1 MTPET
6 RQSLAFLLCVE
17 AGPLEQQSIL
27 LARSIRRW
35 AGAYAEAQIHAFRL
49 RAGAAL
55 APETY
60 AALSELDVTV
70 HEEVLNRDHHD
81 YVHANTTYAMVWAE
95 DHLDAEVIVWADS
108 DKVFL
113 SEPADFDLASEM
125 IAAGTA
131 PYYHGRARG
140 PKSAGPGDPF
150 DPYWQRLYEL
160 AGVTEEPYMTALIDG
175 RRLRAFWNGGLIV
188 FRREARLAHE
198 WLELLA
204 RLLETGHVPDYG
216 ILHVDQLSL
225 AAVLARRPATVCELD
240 RRYNHNLALRALLPE
255 PERSLELADLVSVHY
270 HSWFN
275 RERFLEDMRPP
286 LAPDSDRYRWLS
298 QYLPLEPTNRNPLPT
313 PRRRGPPRRWARRR
327 WRRLRRRLRRTGAS
341 RHP

>member
-1 MTPET
+1 MTSES

-17 AGPLEQQSIL
+17 AGPLEQQAIL

-35 AGAYAEAQIHAFRL
+35 AGAYADAPIHAFRL
-49 RAGAAL
+49 RAGPPLGPVTYDAL
-55 APETY
+55 R
-60 AALSELDVTV
+60 ELGVTV

-95 DHLDAEVIVWADS
+95 DHLDADVIVWADS

-113 SEPADFDLASEM
+113 SEPADFDLPSDM
-125 IAAGTA
+125 LAAGTT
-131 PYYHGRARG
+131 PYYRGRATG

-150 DPYWQRLYEL
+150 DPYWERLYEL
-160 AGVTEEPYMTALIDG
+160 AGVTEEPYVTALIDG

-198 WLELLA
+198 WLELLT
-204 RLLETGHVPDYG
+204 RLLEDHVPASG
-216 ILHVDQLSL
+216 ILNVDQLSL
-225 AAVLARRPATVCELD
+225 AAVLARRPDAVRELD

-275 RERFLEDMRPP
+275 RERFLEDLRPP
-286 LAPDSDRYRWLS
+286 LAPDGDRYRWLL
-298 QYLPLEPTNRNPLPT
+298 QYLPLEPTNDNPLPT
-313 PRRRGPPRRWARRR
+313 PRRRRPLARRARRR
-327 WRRLRRRLRRTGAS
+327 WRRLRRRMRRTG
-341 RHP
+341 